1 MSAPSLETN
10 ATVGKAPPIAGR
22 GAVALAIA
30 GAVLA
35 VGAGTALWASEGSAI
50 FLESAVNAILTC
62 F

>member
-1 MSAPSLETN
+1 MSAPGLETTSDKS
-10 ATVGKAPPIAGR
+10 APIAGR
-22 GAVALAIA
+22 AAVALVIA

-35 VGAGTALWASEGSAI
+35 VGAGAALWASEGSAI

>member
-1 MSAPSLETN
+1 MSAPGLETH
-10 ATVGKAPPIAGR
+10 ATAPESEPIAGR
-22 GAVALAIA
+22 AGVVLAIA

-35 VGAGTALWASEGSAI
+35 VGAGVALWASEGAGI

>member
-1 MSAPSLETN
+1 MSAPGLETN
-10 ATVGKAPPIAGR
+10 ANAAESGPIAGR
-22 GAVALAIA
+22 AGIALAIA

-35 VGAGTALWASEGSAI
+35 VGAGVALWASEGAGI

>member
-1 MSAPSLETN
+1 MSAPDLETH
-10 ATVGKAPPIAGR
+10 ATAAEGGPIAGR
-22 GAVALAIA
+22 AGTALAIA

-35 VGAGTALWASEGSAI
+35 VGAGVALWASEGAGI